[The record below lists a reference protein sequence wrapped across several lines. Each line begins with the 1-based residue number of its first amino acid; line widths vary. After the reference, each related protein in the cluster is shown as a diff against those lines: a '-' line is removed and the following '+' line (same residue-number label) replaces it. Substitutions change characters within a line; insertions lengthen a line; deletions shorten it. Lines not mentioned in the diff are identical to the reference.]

1 MPKSGVTYINPPSA
15 PPVQGMYS
23 HVARMAPGELAFIAG
38 QVAIDAK
45 GNPVGVG
52 DLAAQV
58 SQVFEN
64 LGKILKDLGTDF
76 ESVVQFT
83 TYLTKADSIPTWMS
97 ARSAIFPKLFPGGK
111 YPPNTLLVI
120 DRLVKPEFL
129 LEVEAIARVP
139 ASRRA
144 YPRHQPTLTTLMF
157 SRDRALPRLLVG
169 SERRQVRLVGQAQ
182 DRHDHPR
189 KVPACAWRS
198 AEHPV
203 WRESTSSKGTI
214 SNP

>member
-1 MPKSGVTYINPPSA
+1 MAKSGVTYVNPPSA

-23 HVARMAPGELAFIAG
+23 HVARMTPGEIAFIAG

-58 SQVFEN
+58 EQVFGN

-83 TYLTKADSIPTWMS
+83 TYLTSAESIPTWMS
-97 ARSAIFPKLFPGGK
+97 ARSAVFPKLFPGGK

-120 DRLVKPEFL
+120 DRLVGEQYL
-129 LEVEAIARVP
+129 VEVQTIA
-139 ASRRA
+139 
-144 YPRHQPTLTTLMF
+144 
-157 SRDRALPRLLVG
+157 AL
-169 SERRQVRLVGQAQ
+169 
-182 DRHDHPR
+182 
-189 KVPACAWRS
+189 
-198 AEHPV
+198 
-203 WRESTSSKGTI
+203 
-214 SNP
+214 

>member
-1 MPKSGVTYINPPSA
+1 MAAKGVTYVNPPSA

-23 HVARMAPGELAFIAG
+23 HVARMAPGEIAFIAG

-58 SQVFEN
+58 PQVFEN
-64 LGKILKDLGTDF
+64 IGKILADLGSDF

-83 TYLTKADSIPTWMS
+83 TYLTKADTIPTWFT
-97 ARSAIFPKLFPGGK
+97 ARAALFPKLFPGVK

-129 LEVEAIARVP
+129 IEIEAIARVP
-139 ASRRA
+139 
-144 YPRHQPTLTTLMF
+144 
-157 SRDRALPRLLVG
+157 G
-169 SERRQVRLVGQAQ
+169 
-182 DRHDHPR
+182 
-189 KVPACAWRS
+189 
-198 AEHPV
+198 
-203 WRESTSSKGTI
+203 
-214 SNP
+214 

>member
-1 MPKSGVTYINPPSA
+1 MAAKGVTYVNPPSA

-23 HVARMAPGELAFIAG
+23 HVARMAPGEIAFIAG

-58 SQVFEN
+58 PQVFEN
-64 LGKILKDLGTDF
+64 IGKILADLGTDF

-83 TYLTKADSIPTWMS
+83 TYLTKADTIPAWFT
-97 ARSAIFPKLFPGGK
+97 ARAALFPKLFPGGK

-129 LEVEAIARVP
+129 IEIEAIARVP
-139 ASRRA
+139 
-144 YPRHQPTLTTLMF
+144 
-157 SRDRALPRLLVG
+157 G
-169 SERRQVRLVGQAQ
+169 
-182 DRHDHPR
+182 
-189 KVPACAWRS
+189 
-198 AEHPV
+198 
-203 WRESTSSKGTI
+203 
-214 SNP
+214 

>member
-1 MPKSGVTYINPPSA
+1 MSKGVTYLNPPSA

-45 GNPVGVG
+45 GHPVGAG
-52 DLAAQV
+52 DLTLQV
-58 SQVFEN
+58 NQVFEN

-83 TYLTKADSIPTWMS
+83 TYLTSAESIPTWMS
-97 ARSAIFPKLFPGGK
+97 ARSALFPKLFPGGK

-129 LEVEAIARVP
+129 LEVEAIARV
-139 ASRRA
+139 
-144 YPRHQPTLTTLMF
+144 
-157 SRDRALPRLLVG
+157 G
-169 SERRQVRLVGQAQ
+169 G
-182 DRHDHPR
+182 
-189 KVPACAWRS
+189 
-198 AEHPV
+198 
-203 WRESTSSKGTI
+203 
-214 SNP
+214 